1 MSTGITTIGYSL
13 PCDLWIVSV
22 NLSSQDLFDPAL
34 KRTLGEAIRE
44 NELSYGDLKL
54 EIRESVCAENKFQI
68 FEIVESLRR
77 AGYEIQID
85 NFGSENGALSVLSS
99 ITVDG
104 LKLDRSAI
112 FEMDQDEKASRLVDL
127 ILETAGYLKLPVIA
141 VGVETESQL
150 RLLKKKGCAFAQGH
164 YFSRPLPVQEFEAR
178 FLSRS

>member
-1 MSTGITTIGYSL
+1 MSTGITTIGYSD

-104 LKLDRSAI
+104 L
-112 FEMDQDEKASRLVDL
+112 
-127 ILETAGYLKLPVIA
+127 
-141 VGVETESQL
+141 
-150 RLLKKKGCAFAQGH
+150 
-164 YFSRPLPVQEFEAR
+164 
-178 FLSRS
+178 

>member
-1 MSTGITTIGYSL
+1 MSTGITTIGYSD

-68 FEIVESLRR
+68 FDIVENLRR
-77 AGYEIQID
+77 AGYEIRID

-112 FEMDQDEKASRLVDL
+112 FEMEQDEKASRLVDL
-127 ILETAGYLKLPVIA
+127 ILETAGSAAPFEEKGLCFRTGALFLPPA
-141 VGVETESQL
+141 SGAGV
-150 RLLKKKGCAFAQGH
+150 
-164 YFSRPLPVQEFEAR
+164 
-178 FLSRS
+178 

>member
-1 MSTGITTIGYSL
+1 MAFSNPYAGYVSIFSSL
-13 PCDLWIVSV
+13 GLLPRQL
-22 NLSSQDLFDPAL
+22 
-34 KRTLGEAIRE
+34 
-44 NELSYGDLKL
+44 L
-54 EIRESVCAENKFQI
+54 EAENKFQI

-112 FEMDQDEKASRLVDL
+112 FEMEQDEKASRLVDL